1 MNGAKSMRRVL
12 ESPLAGPERIA
23 LAWFVRRI
31 PDRVSP
37 DHLTCVGLIGAAI
50 AFAGYALSHLSPH
63 WLWLASFGLLV
74 HWFGDS
80 LDGTLARHRRAERP
94 RYGFF
99 LDQNLDV
106 IGNLLIGMGLAAS
119 PFVRLEPAFL
129 ALFAYQ
135 MLAIHSLIKTV
146 VDKDFHVTLLNCGPT
161 EIRVILIALNVL
173 IIVLGA
179 PVWSVGEIAFTW
191 VDVAVGLFGLALMAV
206 FVWLVAL
213 GAARLRREEPAP
225 EREREPL

>member
-1 MNGAKSMRRVL
+1 MNGAESMRRVI

-23 LAWFVRRI
+23 LAWLVRRI
-31 PDRVSP
+31 PGRVSP
-37 DHLTCVGLIGAAI
+37 DHLTFVGLLGAAI

-63 WLWLASFGLLV
+63 WLWLASLGLV
-74 HWFGDS
+74 IHWFGDS

-119 PFVRLEPAFL
+119 PFARLEPAFL

-135 MLAIHSLIKTV
+135 MLAIHSLIKAV

-161 EIRVILIALNVL
+161 EIRVILIVLNAL
-173 IIVLGA
+173 IIALGA

-213 GAARLRREEPAP
+213 GAARLRRDEPAP
-225 EREREPL
+225 KRERDPH